1 MSDIFEE
8 VDEALAHDNY
18 AKLWHNIRWFVYGL
32 IALIILGVGG
42 WEIMKWND
50 ARTQE
55 AYAEEFYAA
64 QQALQ
69 ANDYVAANALFE
81 EILNSDSPFAEMA
94 AHYVALNQFT
104 NMGDRRAAV
113 AALTEA
119 GNGDGAIAQAAVI
132 KAAYLQFESED
143 MEGLKTL
150 LAPVLDNP
158 ESPYAFL
165 ADEVLASKAFAN
177 GDYEDAKRRF
187 TRLSV
192 AIDATQAT
200 KARAQEALAVISSIQ
215 ETRGPAE

>member
-104 NMGDRRAAV
+104 NFC
-113 AALTEA
+113 
-119 GNGDGAIAQAAVI
+119 
-132 KAAYLQFESED
+132 AYLIIETSHHDVLSIFRQNKCEFQVFKINYVRES
-143 MEGLKTL
+143 KKITFR
-150 LAPVLDNP
+150 
-158 ESPYAFL
+158 SW
-165 ADEVLASKAFAN
+165 
-177 GDYEDAKRRF
+177 
-187 TRLSV
+187 T
-192 AIDATQAT
+192 
-200 KARAQEALAVISSIQ
+200 
-215 ETRGPAE
+215 